1 MEMKKIESFK
11 SEKFKENIIA
21 NLKSVSGG
29 VETAPVDT
37 AEPVDHIFWRFTN
50 NREVTNYS
58 NCNDNDPRSYTCDY
72 SKDGHTVSVHE
83 CFE

>member
-11 SEKFKENIIA
+11 SEKFKENIIT

-29 VETAPVDT
+29 VETAPVGT
-37 AEPVDHIFWRFTN
+37 TEPVNHIFWRFTN

-58 NCNDNDPRSYTCDY
+58 NCDADPRSYSCDY
-72 SKDGHTVSVHE
+72 SKDGHVVSTHE
-83 CFE
+83 CFD